1 MKLLLK
7 MAFVAL
13 IFCSCGGNG
22 DVKKRLGE
30 IESYLGGRPYDAI
43 VALQEIGDSELS
55 SAKLRAKHSL
65 MLSMAMEQMYLEQE
79 DLSLPLAALE
89 YYSRKGT
96 ATERLRSYYYCG
108 KAYLAGGDTEM
119 AMECFV
125 KGLGEGNGSDDTL
138 TIAKL
143 HYEKGLI
150 HKTFYEWEK
159 CILETSAASAL
170 FRELQDN
177 SLRFNALTNAFQGY
191 MALDNAS
198 GAKKVLHELETVADN
213 TNAAQASVLHELRML
228 YEAKY
233 GSVQSVR
240 ETIPQ
245 YLAQVPESYVNW
257 LSVAEVLLQ
266 IGQKEQAMEAVMKY
280 GTYSMDKP
288 MNYWLTASKAYE
300 ALGYKDEALVHYRR
314 YAEMSDS
321 TDMTLLA
328 NDARFIEERYALQI
342 ETMEKQAQKRNLI
355 ICGLCFVL
363 VLMGIIAY
371 AVYRLRLGN
380 IENMLYRTQ
389 CEQLEREKSELA
401 DVMESSW
408 VIKGPVKD
416 IIKERLELLNT
427 IMAASISENDKIDRT
442 AQQKIEKFLED
453 RKSFMNSTV
462 AAFEASHPAFISHL
476 RERGLT
482 DMELGYCCLYAIGL
496 NGKNVGGYTRMSR
509 HYIINSEI
517 RKKLSL
523 EEKSANL
530 DKYIQQLLQ
539 A

>member
-7 MAFVAL
+7 MAFTAL
-13 IFCSCGGNG
+13 IFCCCGGNG
-22 DVKKRLGE
+22 DIKKRLGE
-30 IESYLGGRPYDAI
+30 IESYLGVHPYDAI
-43 VALQEIGDSELS
+43 VALHEIGNVELS
-55 SAKLRAKHSL
+55 TQKLKAKHSL
-65 MLSMAMEQMYLEQE
+65 LLSMAMEQMYLEQE

-89 YYSRKGT
+89 YYSRRGT

-138 TIAKL
+138 TRAKL

-159 CILETSAASAL
+159 CILEISAASDL
-170 FRELQDN
+170 FRKLQDN
-177 SLRFNALTNAFQGY
+177 DRQFNACSNIFQGY
-191 MALDNAS
+191 MSLDNAS
-198 GAKKVLHELETVADN
+198 GAKDALNELKAVSQN
-213 TNAAQASVLHELRML
+213 TNAIQISVLHEFSML

-233 GSVQSVR
+233 GSAQSVQ

-245 YLAQVPESYVNW
+245 YLSQVPESYVNW

-266 IGQKEQAMEAVMKY
+266 TGHKEQAMEAVLKY

-288 MNYWLTASKAYE
+288 LNYWLTASKVYE
-300 ALGYKDEALVHYRR
+300 ALGLKDEALEHYRR

-321 TDMTLLA
+321 TEMALIA

-342 ETMEKQAQKRNLI
+342 ESMEKQAQKRNLAI
-355 ICGLCFVL
+355 YGLVFVL
-363 VLMGIIAY
+363 ILLTIIAFT
-371 AVYRLRLGN
+371 VHKLKLGN
-380 IENMLYRTQ
+380 MENKLYRSQ
-389 CEQLEREKSELA
+389 CEQLEREKNTLS
-401 DVMESSW
+401 DVMENSW
-408 VIKGPVKD
+408 IIKGQVKD

-427 IMAASISENDKIDRT
+427 IMAATISENDKIDRT

-453 RKSFMNSTV
+453 RKSFMGSTV

-482 DMELGYCCLYAIGL
+482 EMELGYCCLYAIGL
-496 NGKNVGGYTRMSR
+496 NGKNVGGYTKMSR